1 MKYIV
6 YLKDTSF
13 GFVKLEADSQK
24 EAEEKAM
31 EELFN
36 GNIKWGDSE
45 SEVVGIEEKEY
56 VKI

>member
-13 GFVKLEADSQK
+13 GFVELEASSKK

-31 EELFN
+31 DELFN

-45 SEVVGIEEKEY
+45 AEVVEIEE
-56 VKI
+56 I